1 MRRKSHWPIGLIAA
15 GGGLVLAAF
24 AGSWPVAAG
33 FAFYLIPIA
42 VVGVILADLGRIASA
57 VENIE
62 RLLRDREAGAPP
74 PAVRRTTLD
83 S

>member
-1 MRRKSHWPIGLIAA
+1 MRRKSIWPTGLIAVGA
-15 GGGLVLAAF
+15 LLVAAAF
-24 AGSWPVAAG
+24 AGSPGVAVA

-42 VVGVILADLGRIASA
+42 VVGVILADLGRIATS

-62 RLLRDREAGAPP
+62 RLLRDRQAGAPP
-74 PAVRRTTLD
+74 PAVRHTTLD

>member
-1 MRRKSHWPIGLIAA
+1 M
-15 GGGLVLAAF
+15 LVLAAVV
-24 AGSWPVAAG
+24 GSSGAAAA

-42 VVGVILADLGRIASA
+42 VVGVILADLGRIANA

-62 RLLRDREAGAPP
+62 RLLRDRDEGPPP
-74 PAVRRTTLD
+74 PAVRHTTLD

>member
-1 MRRKSHWPIGLIAA
+1 V
-15 GGGLVLAAF
+15 LVLAAVV
-24 AGSWPVAAG
+24 GSSGAAAA

-42 VVGVILADLGRIASA
+42 VVGVILADLGRIANA

-62 RLLRDREAGAPP
+62 RLLRDRDGGPPP
-74 PAVRRTTLD
+74 PAVRHTTLD